1 VIHASVC
8 LMSYLPFSCC
18 LNFTLEWFWT
28 KWHVNWIIWVIYSW
42 WEYFSFLSLLYVD
55 CRENRQKNE
64 SSVRHIHVYM
74 YVWRVISTLFSC
86 STLPWFRVTASARY
100 TANPTTPVNCI
111 KQPVNISILSCV
123 VRFCHFLFT
132 YHICTKNVTK
142 AAKPDKNKEKQMIY

>member
-1 VIHASVC
+1 MSNELSPLFLLSQLYLRMILDRMAC
-8 LMSYLPFSCC
+8 KLNYLSYL
-18 LNFTLEWFWT
+18 
-28 KWHVNWIIWVIYSW
+28 
-42 WEYFSFLSLLYVD
+42 FLVRIFFFFVSD